1 MNSRMFR
8 HRHFGVC
15 LSPLKAED
23 SREVDA
29 SGFYF
34 TKPRCKSEQSSRYRV
49 DCTKNRF
56 SGLVKKICT
65 SRKMWGGRFSKKI
78 DVEFCDLNASIDID
92 KRLFAEDIQGSI
104 AYAKAIH
111 EANLLSEEELRTIIE
126 GLEKV
131 KAEWEKG
138 HFDIH
143 AQDEDIHSANERRL
157 SELIGSVAEKLH
169 TGRSRNDQTIT
180 DTKLW
185 LRKSIDE
192 LTNKMTT
199 FVEVLIARA
208 KEDMEILM
216 PGYTHMQRAQPVRW
230 SQWLLSYAWY
240 AKADI
245 ERLQE
250 IRKRSNVL
258 PLGSGAIAG
267 NPFQIDRCFLARELN
282 FCEITRNSMHAVG
295 DRDFVA
301 EFLFWS
307 ALAAVHLSRL
317 SEDLII
323 FSSEE
328 FGFVKLADEFSTGSS
343 LMPQKRNPDCME
355 LIRGKS
361 GTLLGKCV
369 GFMATL
375 KGIPSTYN
383 KDLQEDKEAL
393 FSAFDTVN
401 SVIAVASKALATLEV
416 NDRKCQ
422 GALAPN
428 MLATDLAYYL
438 VRKGIPFRKAHHLAG
453 NVVLLSESV
462 AVPISELSLEQL
474 RTVSEKFEDD
484 VMEVWNFANS
494 VEQYKVEGGTSEA
507 ALGEQ
512 INILES
518 WLRQYNYV

>member
-126 GLEKV
+126 GLEK
-131 KAEWEKG
+131 
-138 HFDIH
+138 
-143 AQDEDIHSANERRL
+143 
-157 SELIGSVAEKLH
+157 ELIGSVAEKLH

>member
-157 SELIGSVAEKLH
+157 S
-169 TGRSRNDQTIT
+169 
-180 DTKLW
+180 
-185 LRKSIDE
+185 
-192 LTNKMTT
+192 
-199 FVEVLIARA
+199 VLIARA